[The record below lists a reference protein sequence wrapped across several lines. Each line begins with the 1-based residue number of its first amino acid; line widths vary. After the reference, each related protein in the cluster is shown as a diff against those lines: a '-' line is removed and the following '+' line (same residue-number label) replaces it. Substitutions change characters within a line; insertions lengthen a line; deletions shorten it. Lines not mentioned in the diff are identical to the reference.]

1 MSDEKPQKDT
11 LLIVDDIPANVSVLY
26 KFLSQEGFKVLVAQ
40 DGKSAIQRA
49 EYGNPDLILLDVMMP
64 GMDGFEACRIL
75 KSQETTREIPIIF
88 MTALAD
94 TVDKVKG
101 FSLGASDYITKPFQ
115 HEEVLARVTNHLNFR
130 KLQRQLQARTWELE
144 RRDKESTQ
152 ARQVAEMAN
161 RAKSVFLANMSH
173 ELRTPLNAIIGY
185 SDLLQDEAQDMG
197 YSDIVPDL
205 AKIQISAK
213 QLLSIVSDVL
223 DIAKIEAEKIGLK
236 VSQFGI
242 KQLLEDIQTVFQPI
256 LVNNNTLRINC
267 PVEIELSQDYNKL
280 QQILL
285 NLLSNANKFTKKGEI
300 LLSVHRTETRAVF
313 AVADTGIGIPL
324 DQLVNIF
331 KPFTQADNSF
341 TREYGGTGL
350 GLTICEHY
358 CKMMGGEISVVSEV
372 GKGSVF
378 SVSLP
383 AYLEV
388 ATL

>member
-75 KSQETTREIPIIF
+75 KSQETTLEIPIIF

-130 KLQRQLQARTWELE
+130 KLQRQLQARTLELE
-144 RRDKESTQ
+144 RRNKESTQ

-197 YSDIVPDL
+197 YKDIVPDL
-205 AKIQISAK
+205 AKIQTSAK

-236 VSQFGI
+236 VTQFGI
-242 KQLLEDIQTVFQPI
+242 KQLLEDVQTVFQPI
-256 LVNNNTLRINC
+256 LINDNTLRVDC
-267 PVEIELSQDYNKL
+267 PEEIELRQDYNKL

-285 NLLSNANKFTKKGEI
+285 NLLSNANKFSKKGEI
-300 LLSVHRTETRAVF
+300 LLSAHQVGARAIF
-313 AVADTGIGIPL
+313 SVADTGIGIPS
-324 DQLVNIF
+324 DQLSNIF

-358 CKMMGGEISVVSEV
+358 CKMMGGEIWVESEI
-372 GKGSVF
+372 GKGSLF
-378 SVSLP
+378 TVSLP
-383 AYLEV
+383 VRLE
-388 ATL
+388 AK

>member
-1 MSDEKPQKDT
+1 MSDDKPQKDT

-75 KSQETTREIPIIF
+75 KSQENTREIPIIF

-130 KLQRQLQARTWELE
+130 KLQKQLQARTWELE
-144 RRDKESTQ
+144 RRNKESTQ

-197 YSDIVPDL
+197 YTDIVPDL
-205 AKIQISAK
+205 ARIQTSAK

-223 DIAKIEAEKIGLK
+223 DIARIEAEKIGLK
-236 VSQFGI
+236 ITQFNT
-242 KQLLEDIQTVFQPI
+242 KQLLEDVETVFQPL
-256 LVNNNTLRINC
+256 LVNDNVLRLDC
-267 PVEIELSQDYNKL
+267 PNILELQQDYNKL

-285 NLLSNANKFTKKGEI
+285 NLLSNANKFSKKSDIFLSLRVVEDRLI
-300 LLSVHRTETRAVF
+300 LSVIDH
-313 AVADTGIGIPL
+313 GIGIQPE
-324 DQLVNIF
+324 QLENIF

-358 CKMMGGEISVVSEV
+358 CKMMGGEINVISEL
-372 GKGSVF
+372 GKGSTF
-378 SVSLP
+378 TVSLP
-383 AYLEV
+383 ARFVE
-388 ATL
+388 TL

>member
-1 MSDEKPQKDT
+1 MSDDKPQKDT

-75 KSQETTREIPIIF
+75 KSQESTREIPIIF

-130 KLQRQLQARTWELE
+130 KLQKQLQARTWELE
-144 RRDKESTQ
+144 RRNKESTQ

-197 YSDIVPDL
+197 YTDIVPDL
-205 AKIQISAK
+205 AKIQTSAK

-236 VSQFGI
+236 VTHFDT
-242 KQLLEDIQTVFQPI
+242 KQLLEEVETVFQPLLI
-256 LVNNNTLRINC
+256 NDNVLRIDS
-267 PVEIELSQDYNKL
+267 PDILELRQDYNKL

-285 NLLSNANKFTKKGEI
+285 NLLSNANKFSKKGDI
-300 LLSVHRTETRAVF
+300 LLSLRL
-313 AVADTGIGIPL
+313 VADRIILAVTDHGIGIQPE
-324 DQLVNIF
+324 QIENIF

-358 CKMMGGEISVVSEV
+358 CKMMGGEIKVISQL
-372 GKGSVF
+372 GQGSTF
-378 SVSLP
+378 TVSLP
-383 AYLEV
+383 AHFVE
-388 ATL
+388 TS

>member
-115 HEEVLARVTNHLNFR
+115 YEEVLARVTNHLNFR
-130 KLQRQLQARTWELE
+130 KLQRQLQARTLELE
-144 RRDKESTQ
+144 RRNKESTQ

-197 YSDIVPDL
+197 YNDIVPDL
-205 AKIQISAK
+205 AKIQTSAK

-256 LVNNNTLRINC
+256 LINDNTLRVDC
-267 PVEIELSQDYNKL
+267 PEEIELRQDYNKL

-285 NLLSNANKFTKKGEI
+285 NLLSNANKFSRKGEI
-300 LLSVHRTETRAVF
+300 LLSVHRAGARAIF
-313 AVADTGIGIPL
+313 SVADTGIGIPS
-324 DQLVNIF
+324 DQLGNIF

-358 CKMMGGEISVVSEV
+358 CKMMNGEIWVESEI
-372 GKGSVF
+372 GKGSLF
-378 SVSLP
+378 TVSLP
-383 AYLEV
+383 VCLE
-388 ATL
+388 AK

>member
-130 KLQRQLQARTWELE
+130 KLQRQLQARTLELE
-144 RRDKESTQ
+144 RHNKESTQ

-197 YSDIVPDL
+197 YNDIVPDL
-205 AKIQISAK
+205 AKIQTSAK

-242 KQLLEDIQTVFQPI
+242 KQLLEDVQTVFQPI
-256 LVNNNTLRINC
+256 LINDNTLRVNC
-267 PVEIELSQDYNKL
+267 PEEIELRQDYNKL

-285 NLLSNANKFTKKGEI
+285 NLLSNANKFSKKGEI
-300 LLSVHRTETRAVF
+300 LLSAHQVEARTIF
-313 AVADTGIGIPL
+313 SVADKGIGIPS
-324 DQLVNIF
+324 DQLNNIF

-358 CKMMGGEISVVSEV
+358 CKMMGGEILVDSEI
-372 GKGSVF
+372 GRGSVF
-378 SVSLP
+378 TVSLP
-383 AYLEV
+383 VRLE
-388 ATL
+388 AK

>member
-75 KSQETTREIPIIF
+75 KSQETTLEIPIIF

-130 KLQRQLQARTWELE
+130 KLQRQLQARTLELE
-144 RRDKESTQ
+144 RHNKESTQ

-197 YSDIVPDL
+197 YNDIVPDL
-205 AKIQISAK
+205 AKIQTSAK

-242 KQLLEDIQTVFQPI
+242 KQLLEDVQTVFQPI
-256 LVNNNTLRINC
+256 LINDNTLRVNC
-267 PVEIELSQDYNKL
+267 PEEIELRQDYNKL

-285 NLLSNANKFTKKGEI
+285 NLLSNANKFSKKGEI
-300 LLSVHRTETRAVF
+300 LLSAHQVEARTIF
-313 AVADTGIGIPL
+313 SVADKGIGIPS
-324 DQLVNIF
+324 DQLNNIF

-358 CKMMGGEISVVSEV
+358 CKMMGGEILVDSEI
-372 GKGSVF
+372 GRGSVF
-378 SVSLP
+378 TVSLP
-383 AYLEV
+383 VRLE
-388 ATL
+388 AK

>member
-1 MSDEKPQKDT
+1 MSDDKPQKDT

-75 KSQETTREIPIIF
+75 KSQESTREIPIIF

-130 KLQRQLQARTWELE
+130 KLQKQLQARTWELE
-144 RRDKESTQ
+144 RRNKESTQ

-197 YSDIVPDL
+197 YTDIVPDL
-205 AKIQISAK
+205 AKIQTSAK

-236 VSQFGI
+236 ITQFNT
-242 KQLLEDIQTVFQPI
+242 KQLLEEVETVFQPL
-256 LVNNNTLRINC
+256 LVNDNVLRIDC
-267 PVEIELSQDYNKL
+267 PNELELQQDYNKL

-285 NLLSNANKFTKKGEI
+285 NLLSNANKFSKKSNI
-300 LLSVHRTETRAVF
+300 LLNLSLLEGRLIISVTDHGV
-313 AVADTGIGIPL
+313 GIPAE
-324 DQLVNIF
+324 QIQNIF

-358 CKMMGGEISVVSEV
+358 CKMMGGEINVISEL
-372 GKGSVF
+372 GKGSTF
-378 SVSLP
+378 TVSLP
-383 AYLEV
+383 AHFVE
-388 ATL
+388 TS

>member
-1 MSDEKPQKDT
+1 MSDDKPQKDT

-40 DGKSAIQRA
+40 DGRSAIQRA

-130 KLQRQLQARTWELE
+130 KLQRQLQARTLELE
-144 RRDKESTQ
+144 RRNVESTQ

-197 YSDIVPDL
+197 YGDIVPDL
-205 AKIQISAK
+205 AKIQTSAK

-242 KQLLEDIQTVFQPI
+242 KQLLEDVQTVFQPI
-256 LVNNNTLRINC
+256 LMNENILRVVC
-267 PVEIELSQDYNKL
+267 PVEIELRQDYNKL

-285 NLLSNANKFTKKGEI
+285 NLLSNANKFAKKSEI
-300 LLSVHRTETRAVF
+300 LLAVHQVEYRAIFSVT
-313 AVADTGIGIPL
+313 DTGIGIPAG
-324 DQLVNIF
+324 QLSNIF

-350 GLTICEHY
+350 GLTICDHY
-358 CKMMGGEISVVSEV
+358 CKMMGGQISVDSET

-378 SVSLP
+378 TVSLP
-383 AYLEV
+383 VRL
-388 ATL
+388 ATN

>member
-75 KSQETTREIPIIF
+75 KSQETTLEIPIIF

-130 KLQRQLQARTWELE
+130 KLQRQLQARTLELE
-144 RRDKESTQ
+144 RRNKESTQ

-197 YSDIVPDL
+197 YKDIVPDL
-205 AKIQISAK
+205 AKIQTSAK

-236 VSQFGI
+236 VTQFGI
-242 KQLLEDIQTVFQPI
+242 KQLLEDVQTVFQPI
-256 LVNNNTLRINC
+256 LINDNTLRVDC
-267 PVEIELSQDYNKL
+267 PEEIELRQDYNKL

-285 NLLSNANKFTKKGEI
+285 NLLSNANKFSKKGEI
-300 LLSVHRTETRAVF
+300 LLSAHQVGARAIF
-313 AVADTGIGIPL
+313 SVADTGIGIPS
-324 DQLVNIF
+324 DQLSNIF

-358 CKMMGGEISVVSEV
+358 CKMMGGEIWVKSEI
-372 GKGSVF
+372 GRGSVF
-378 SVSLP
+378 TVSLP
-383 AYLEV
+383 VRLE
-388 ATL
+388 AK

>member
-130 KLQRQLQARTWELE
+130 KLQRQLQARTLELE
-144 RRDKESTQ
+144 RRNKESTQ

-197 YSDIVPDL
+197 YKDIVPDL
-205 AKIQISAK
+205 AKIQTSAK

-236 VSQFGI
+236 VTQFGI
-242 KQLLEDIQTVFQPI
+242 KQLLEDVQTVFQPI
-256 LVNNNTLRINC
+256 LINDNTLRVDC
-267 PVEIELSQDYNKL
+267 PEEIELRQDYNKL

-285 NLLSNANKFTKKGEI
+285 NLLSNANKFSKKGEI
-300 LLSVHRTETRAVF
+300 LLSAHQVGARAIF
-313 AVADTGIGIPL
+313 SVADTGIGIPS
-324 DQLVNIF
+324 DQLSNIF

-358 CKMMGGEISVVSEV
+358 CKMMGGEIWVESEI
-372 GKGSVF
+372 GKGSLF
-378 SVSLP
+378 TVSLP
-383 AYLEV
+383 VRLE
-388 ATL
+388 AK

>member
-75 KSQETTREIPIIF
+75 KSQETTLEIPIIF

-130 KLQRQLQARTWELE
+130 KLQRQLQARTLELE
-144 RRDKESTQ
+144 RRNKESTQ

-197 YSDIVPDL
+197 YKDIVPDL
-205 AKIQISAK
+205 AKIQTSAK

-236 VSQFGI
+236 VTQFGI
-242 KQLLEDIQTVFQPI
+242 KQLLEDVQTVFQPI
-256 LVNNNTLRINC
+256 LINDNTLRVDC
-267 PVEIELSQDYNKL
+267 PEEIELRQDYNKL

-285 NLLSNANKFTKKGEI
+285 NLLSNANKFSKKGEI
-300 LLSVHRTETRAVF
+300 LLSAHQVGARAIF
-313 AVADTGIGIPL
+313 SVADTGIGIPS
-324 DQLVNIF
+324 DQLSNIF

-358 CKMMGGEISVVSEV
+358 CKMMGGEIWVESQI
-372 GKGSVF
+372 GKGSLF
-378 SVSLP
+378 TVSLP
-383 AYLEV
+383 VRLE
-388 ATL
+388 AK

>member
-1 MSDEKPQKDT
+1 MSDEKQQKDT

-49 EYGNPDLILLDVMMP
+49 EYGNPDLILLDIMMP

-115 HEEVLARVTNHLNFR
+115 HEEVLARVSNHLNFR
-130 KLQRQLQARTWELE
+130 KLQKQLQARTWELE

-205 AKIQISAK
+205 AKIQTSAK

-236 VSQFGI
+236 ISQFGI
-242 KQLLEDIQTVFQPI
+242 KQLLEDVQTVFQPI
-256 LVNNNTLRINC
+256 LICDNTLRVDC
-267 PVEIELSQDYNKL
+267 PIEIEFSQDYNKL

-285 NLLSNANKFTKKGEI
+285 NLLSNANKFSKKGEI
-300 LLSVHRTETRAVF
+300 LLLVHQKEGNATFSVT
-313 AVADTGIGIPL
+313 DTGIGIPHE
-324 DQLVNIF
+324 QLENIF

-350 GLTICEHY
+350 GLTICENY
-358 CKMMGGEISVVSEV
+358 CKMMGGKISVTSEI

-378 SVSLP
+378 TVSLP
-383 AYLEV
+383 VYLE
-388 ATL
+388 AKS